1 MADTK
6 ILALCGK
13 GGVGKT
19 SVSALMVKLL
29 AGRNSRKILAIDADP
44 AVGLATA
51 LGIEVKKTVD
61 DIRKGLISR
70 ISRGEPQQSRD
81 TLKLLDYEVFDAL
94 YERDGYALL
103 AIGRP
108 EDEGCFCKVNNLLKD
123 IIADLAGRFDVVLI
137 DGEAGIEQINRRVMK
152 TVDHL
157 VLVSDTSVK
166 GLGVANTIAQ
176 VANEKKAVDFT
187 SMGLVLNR
195 VRDLAEVEDIRSRTG
210 LELYGWL
217 FDDDLIRSF
226 DFKGEPLT
234 GIPENSQSLAVVE
247 QVLNKMEILPFS
259 SPWTGERME
268 KDGDTVTG
276 I

>member
-6 ILALCGK
+6 ILAMCGK

-19 SVSALMVKLL
+19 SISALMVKLL
-29 AGRNSRKILAIDADP
+29 AKRTDRKILAIDADP

-51 LGIEVKKTVD
+51 LGIPVRRTVD

-70 ISRGEPQQSRD
+70 ISRGDSQGNKETCR
-81 TLKLLDYEVFDAL
+81 LLDYEVFEAL
-94 YERDGYALL
+94 EEREGFALL

-123 IIADLAGRFDVVLI
+123 IIGDLAGKFDIVLI

-157 VLVSDTSVK
+157 VLVSDTSAK
-166 GLGVANTIAQ
+166 GIGVTNTIAL
-176 VANEKKAVDFT
+176 VANEKKAVDFK

-195 VRDLAEVEDIRSRTG
+195 VRVQAEVDDISARTG
-210 LELYGWL
+210 LDIYGWIAE
-217 FDDDLIRSF
+217 DDIIRDF
-226 DFKGEPLT
+226 DFKGTPLT
-234 GIPENSQSLAVVE
+234 DIPDTSPALAVIAN
-247 QVLNKMEILPFS
+247 VLTKMKVLP
-259 SPWTGERME
+259 
-268 KDGDTVTG
+268 
-276 I
+276 

>member
-6 ILALCGK
+6 IVAMCGK

-19 SVSALMVKLL
+19 SISALMVKLL
-29 AGRNSRKILAIDADP
+29 SERKDRKILAIDADP

-51 LGIEVKKTVD
+51 LGITVKKTVD
-61 DIRKGLISR
+61 DIRKGLITR
-70 ISRGEPQQSRD
+70 IQKGESPGNQE

-94 YERDGYALL
+94 EERNGYALL

-108 EDEGCFCKVNNLLKD
+108 EDEGCFCRVNNLLKD
-123 IIADLAGRFDVVLI
+123 IINDLAGKFDIVLI

-166 GLGVANTIAQ
+166 GIGVAGTIAH
-176 VANEKKAVDFT
+176 VANGKKAVDFK

-195 VRDLAEVEDIRSRTG
+195 VRCQAEVDDIRGRTH
-210 LELYGWL
+210 LDIYGWIAE
-217 FDDDLIRSF
+217 DDLIRDF
-226 DFKGEPLT
+226 DFKGTSLIDIPDTSPTLVVITNVLT
-234 GIPENSQSLAVVE
+234 KMK
-247 QVLNKMEILPFS
+247 VLP
-259 SPWTGERME
+259 
-268 KDGDTVTG
+268 
-276 I
+276 

>member
-6 ILALCGK
+6 IVAMCGK

-19 SVSALMVKLL
+19 SISALMVKLL
-29 AGRNSRKILAIDADP
+29 SERTDSKILAIDADP

-51 LGIEVKKTVD
+51 LGITVKKTVD
-61 DIRKGLISR
+61 DIRKGLITK
-70 ISRGEPQQSRD
+70 IQKGESQGNQE

-94 YERDGYALL
+94 EERNGYALL

-108 EDEGCFCKVNNLLKD
+108 EDEGCFCRVNNLLKD
-123 IIADLAGRFDVVLI
+123 IIGDLAGKFDIVLI

-176 VANEKKAVDFT
+176 VADEKKAVDFKG
-187 SMGLVLNR
+187 MGLVLNR
-195 VRDLAEVEDIRSRTG
+195 VRCASEVDDIRGRTD
-210 LELYGWL
+210 LDIYGWIAE
-217 FDDDLIRSF
+217 DDLIRDF
-226 DFKGEPLT
+226 DFKGTSLT
-234 GIPENSQSLAVVE
+234 EIPDTSPTIVVIANILTKMM
-247 QVLNKMEILPFS
+247 VLP
-259 SPWTGERME
+259 
-268 KDGDTVTG
+268 
-276 I
+276 

>member
-6 ILALCGK
+6 IVALCGK

-19 SVSALMVKLL
+19 SISALMVKLL
-29 AGRNSRKILAIDADP
+29 SERNDRKILAIDADP

-51 LGIEVKKTVD
+51 LGITVKKTVD
-61 DIRKGLISR
+61 DIRKGLIAR
-70 ISRGEPQQSRD
+70 IQEGDSQGNQE

-94 YERDGYALL
+94 EERGGYALL

-108 EDEGCFCKVNNLLKD
+108 EDEGCFCRVNNLLKE
-123 IIADLAGRFDVVLI
+123 IIGDLAVKFDIVLI

-166 GLGVANTIAQ
+166 GLGVANTIAH
-176 VANEKKAVDFT
+176 VADEKKAVDFK

-195 VRDLAEVEDIRSRTG
+195 VRNQAEVDDIRGRTG
-210 LELYGWL
+210 LEMYGWL
-217 FDDDLIRSF
+217 DDDDMIRSF
-226 DFKGEPLT
+226 DFRGEPLT
-234 GIPENSQSLAVVE
+234 GMPETSPALVVIAGILE
-247 QVLNKMEILPFS
+247 KMNLVPS
-259 SPWTGERME
+259 GR
-268 KDGDTVTG
+268 
-276 I
+276 